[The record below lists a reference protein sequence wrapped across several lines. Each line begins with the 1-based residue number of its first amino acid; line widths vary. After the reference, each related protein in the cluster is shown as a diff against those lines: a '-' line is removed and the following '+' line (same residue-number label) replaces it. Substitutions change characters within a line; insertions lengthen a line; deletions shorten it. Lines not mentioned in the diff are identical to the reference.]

1 MVLFEAS
8 RYVKRFDGQDRL
20 GECDDLQLYFTTM
33 INKLIYNNH
42 SIKLSLILIILKRVG
57 IGETDLNL

>member
-8 RYVKRFDGQDRL
+8 RYEKRFDGQNRL